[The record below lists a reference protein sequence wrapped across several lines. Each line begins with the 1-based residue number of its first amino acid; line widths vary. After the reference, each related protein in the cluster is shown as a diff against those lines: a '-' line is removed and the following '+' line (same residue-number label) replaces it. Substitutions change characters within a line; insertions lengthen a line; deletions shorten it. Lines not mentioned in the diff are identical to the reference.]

1 MQASQR
7 CLRRTAR
14 TSQDS
19 VLNLLF
25 RPVLH
30 PPSVWL
36 NGRNESNRHVIRNDW
51 REQENGKR
59 AMALGIF
66 EVREIVERVFA
77 QQDVLDACARRDL
90 GRVIM
95 ILGAQGLTQGR
106 ISELT
111 GISQGRL
118 SEWARRKRKPR
129 ASSVFEAFADGLGVP
144 PAAREALGL
153 ASDGFAEPRLSQP
166 HLARDRIAPPT
177 PPPPPISPQPTRV
190 PAEGLA
196 ALLYRETVQGPLNEV
211 MAALKAQQSRRA
223 CGSTVRRPVWKNLVF
238 TGGPGTGRSRAA
250 VAVGQDYRKL
260 GVLAT
265 GHVIEA
271 AAADLVGASPAETG
285 KLVAEAVR
293 PASGGILMIN
303 AAHDWQRLPDHGQ
316 QVLRRLYEQL
326 TEYRN
331 ERRDELAMILA
342 GQAGRCGSLLH
353 ASPSLAARFRAFV
366 DFPGF
371 TPGQLTVIFGSLA
384 DEAGLTLTP
393 AAESKVAA
401 VLAQAEGGHGS
412 GNARLAVRLLNQ
424 ATAIQALRVAAAS
437 AAQGRDP
444 AGLHTL
450 SAADIPDQLPPEQT
464 PPEENWPG
472 QYLLPAVSRRQV
484 PALASRRAPAPP
496 PPPRLACQHTRVF
509 QPGTVPRQVI
519 QWPLAVDETGERAME
534 GGGLV
539 LRSCLDQAVGYASW
553 ERAREQPFRLVRG
566 AEPFAV
572 LGPGAQH
579 RGHVGCQ
586 CSRTANH
593 RGQGD
598 RCLHRVGDS
607 ALARPGGK
615 SPDGGQDFRFGDGRR
630 PAS

>member
-1 MQASQR
+1 MNVHSEG
-7 CLRRTAR
+7 T
-14 TSQDS
+14 
-19 VLNLLF
+19 
-25 RPVLH
+25 
-30 PPSVWL
+30 
-36 NGRNESNRHVIRNDW
+36 RHVTRNDW
-51 REQENGKR
+51 RDLENGKR

-66 EVREIVERVFA
+66 EVREIVDRVFA

-106 ISELT
+106 IAELT

-118 SEWARRKRKPR
+118 SEWAGRKRKPR

-153 ASDGFAEPRLSQP
+153 ASDGSAEPGLSQP
-166 HLARDRIAPPT
+166 HPARARIAPPAPALPAT
-177 PPPPPISPQPTRV
+177 AEPISLHRVGV

-196 ALLYRETVQGPLNEV
+196 ALLHRETVHGPLNEV

-223 CGSTVRRPVWKNLVF
+223 AGSTVRRPVWKNLVF

-260 GVLAT
+260 GVLTT

-271 AAADLVGASPAETG
+271 AAADLMGASPGETG
-285 KLVAEAVR
+285 KLLAEAVR

-331 ERRDELAMILA
+331 ERRDELAVILA
-342 GQAGRCGSLLH
+342 GQAGPLRSLLH
-353 ASPSLAARFRAFV
+353 GSPSLAARFRAVV

-371 TPGQLTVIFGSLA
+371 TPGQLAVIFGSLA

-393 AAESKVAA
+393 AAESKAA
-401 VLAQAEGGHGS
+401 GVLARAEGGHSS

-437 AAQGRDP
+437 LAPGWDP
-444 AGLHTL
+444 AALNTL
-450 SAADIPDQLPPEQT
+450 SAADIPDQLPPEQA
-464 PPEENWPG
+464 PPEETWPG
-472 QYLLPAVSRRQV
+472 QYLLSADSRRLFSPETV
-484 PALASRRAPAPP
+484 PP
-496 PPPRLACQHTRVF
+496 PGSPEA
-509 QPGTVPRQVI
+509 
-519 QWPLAVDETGERAME
+519 TG
-534 GGGLV
+534 
-539 LRSCLDQAVGYASW
+539 
-553 ERAREQPFRLVRG
+553 
-566 AEPFAV
+566 
-572 LGPGAQH
+572 
-579 RGHVGCQ
+579 
-586 CSRTANH
+586 SR
-593 RGQGD
+593 
-598 RCLHRVGDS
+598 
-607 ALARPGGK
+607 
-615 SPDGGQDFRFGDGRR
+615 
-630 PAS
+630 